1 VLGLTY
7 FLWQS
12 IFMSVTA
19 LVEDLV
25 FRDYQTWVLLNPLG
39 LGLKSCNVF
48 KIKAGQSVTKDF
60 PEYWREKEEM
70 NVIPPKAMSCKLWHQ
85 EV

>member
-1 VLGLTY
+1 MLGLTY

-25 FRDYQTWVLLNPLG
+25 FRDYQNLG
-39 LGLKSCNVF
+39 TAESSW
-48 KIKAGQSVTKDF
+48 AGF
-60 PEYWREKEEM
+60 EIM
-70 NVIPPKAMSCKLWHQ
+70 
-85 EV
+85 